1 MKEEIRIKTIQE
13 IKEDYR
19 IYYAEDISL
28 DFAPL
33 GDLEDKRQFEA
44 HLP

>member
-1 MKEEIRIKTIQE
+1 MKEQTIKGIQE

-19 IYYAEDISL
+19 IYYAEDIKF

-33 GDLEDKRQFEA
+33 GDLVDKRQFMAE
-44 HLP
+44 LP